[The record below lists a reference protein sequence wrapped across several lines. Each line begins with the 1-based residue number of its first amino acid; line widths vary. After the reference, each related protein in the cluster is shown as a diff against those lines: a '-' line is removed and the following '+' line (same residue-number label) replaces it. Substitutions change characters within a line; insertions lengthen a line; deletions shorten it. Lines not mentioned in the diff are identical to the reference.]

1 MILVMLGT
9 QNNSFV
15 RLLEE
20 IENLIKKDII
30 TEEVIV
36 QAGYTKY
43 ETDKMKILNLIPKDE
58 LEKLIQDA
66 NFVITHG
73 GVGSITLSLKLDKK
87 IIAVPRKHKYNEH
100 VNDHQEEIVNL
111 FNQKKYL
118 IGINNVNEL
127 EDAIKNIETFEPE
140 KFVSNNDKIITIIE
154 NYIDSI

>member
-15 RLLEE
+15 RLLQE
-20 IENLIKKDII
+20 IENLIKKNVI
-30 TEEVIV
+30 TEEVVV

-58 LEKLIQDA
+58 LEKLIKDSS
-66 NFVITHG
+66 FVITHG
-73 GVGSITLSLKLDKK
+73 GVGSITMSLELGKK
-87 IIAVPRKHKYNEH
+87 VIAVPRKHKYNEH

-118 IGINNVNEL
+118 IGINDVNKL

-140 KFVSNNDKIITIIE
+140 KFVSNNGKIITLIE

>member
-30 TEEVIV
+30 TEEVII

-43 ETDKMKILNLIPKDE
+43 ETDKMKILDLIPKDE
-58 LEKLIQDA
+58 LEKLIKDA
-66 NFVITHG
+66 SFVITHG
-73 GVGSITLSLKLDKK
+73 GVGSITMSLKLGKK
-87 IIAVPRKHKYNEH
+87 VIAVPRKHKHNEH

-118 IGINNVNEL
+118 IGINDVNKL
-127 EDAIKNIETFEPE
+127 EDAIKNIETFEPK
-140 KFVSNNDKIITIIE
+140 KFVSNNDKIITLIK

>member
-1 MILVMLGT
+1 MILVTLGT
-9 QNNSFV
+9 QNNNFV

-20 IENLIKKDII
+20 IENLIKENVI

-43 ETDKMKILNLIPKDE
+43 ETDKMKILHLIPKDE
-58 LEKLIQDA
+58 LEKLIKDA
-66 NFVITHG
+66 SFVITHG

-87 IIAVPRKHKYNEH
+87 VIAIPRKHKYNEH

-118 IGINNVNEL
+118 IGINDVNEL
-127 EDAIKNIETFEPE
+127 ENAIKNIETFEPE
-140 KFVSNNDKIITIIE
+140 KFVSNNGKIITLIE

>member
-1 MILVMLGT
+1 MILVTLGT
-9 QNNSFV
+9 QNNNFV

-20 IENLIKKDII
+20 IENLIKENVI

-43 ETDKMKILNLIPKDE
+43 ETDKMKILHLIPKDE
-58 LEKLIQDA
+58 LEKLIKDA
-66 NFVITHG
+66 SFVITHG

-87 IIAVPRKHKYNEH
+87 VIAIPRKHKYNEH

-118 IGINNVNEL
+118 IGINDVNEL
-127 EDAIKNIETFEPE
+127 ENAIKNIVIFEPK
-140 KFVSNNDKIITIIE
+140 KFVSNNGKIITLIE

>member
-15 RLLEE
+15 RLLQE
-20 IENLIKKDII
+20 IENSIKKNII

-43 ETDKMKILNLIPKDE
+43 ETDKMKILDFIPKDE
-58 LEKLIQDA
+58 LEKLIKDA
-66 NFVITHG
+66 SFIITHG
-73 GVGSITLSLKLDKK
+73 GVGSITLSLKSEKK
-87 IIAVPRKHKYNEH
+87 VIAVPRKHKYNEH

-118 IGINNVNEL
+118 IGINDVNEL
-127 EDAIKNIETFEPE
+127 EDAIKSIGTFEPK
-140 KFVSNNDKIITIIE
+140 KFVSNNSKIITLIE